1 MKSSIDALR
10 IEMKKRGLKAYIIP
24 NNDEFGN
31 EYLPDSAKRLEY
43 LTGFTGSAGT
53 AVIGI
58 TKAAFFTD
66 GRYTL
71 QAANQVDTKT
81 FEIFNISEKRPED
94 WIYEQQLEAAYDP
107 WLMSA
112 RESRRYEAKPLNG
125 NLVDIIWPT
134 KPPAPTSPA
143 KPQKIEYAGE
153 DSESKR
159 LRVAQRLHGADM
171 ALITAPDSL
180 NWLLNIR
187 GNDIKYTPI
196 CLAYGVLHKNGKLD
210 LYISRKKATFEILN
224 FFGKDI
230 KLKEPHQIMELKGK
244 ILLDPA
250 RTPLAIYQA
259 LYENG
264 AEVIEGED
272 PCVMPKAC
280 KNPTEIAG
288 IRAAHAIDGRAVT
301 KFLRWVKKQKEIDE
315 NWAAIRLEEFRKE
328 SPDYIMPSFN
338 TISGFGANGAI
349 VHYDHT
355 KNPEPAKF
363 EAGSL
368 YLVDS
373 GAQYEFG
380 TTDITRTI
388 AIGDPSPEM
397 KRAYTLVLKGHI
409 ALATAKFPR
418 GTTGSQLDPLARQF
432 LWKDG
437 KDYDHGTGH
446 GVGHYLS
453 VHEGPQ
459 GISKRPSFVALQP
472 GMILS
477 NEPGYYKAGEF
488 GIRIENLVLVV
499 EQENGFLG
507 FETLTLAPLDNTLI
521 NHGMLTDEE
530 RDWVHDYENRVE
542 QNMIG

>member
-1 MKSSIDALR
+1 MKSSIDLLR
-10 IEMKKRGLKAYIIP
+10 GEMKKRGVKAYIIP

-53 AVIGI
+53 AVVGI

-71 QAANQVDTKT
+71 QAANQIDSKI
-81 FEIFNISEKRPED
+81 FEVYNISEKRPEE
-94 WIYEQQLEAAYDP
+94 WIYDHQLDAAFDP

-112 RESRRYEAKPLNG
+112 RESRRYNAKPLNG

-134 KPPAPTSPA
+134 KPAAPTAPA
-143 KPQKIEYAGE
+143 KPHKIEYAGE
-153 DSESKR
+153 TSESKR
-159 LRVAQRLHGADM
+159 TRIAARLQGADM

-196 CLAYGVLHKNGKLD
+196 CLAYGVLHKSGKLD

-288 IRAAHAIDGRAVT
+288 IRAAHQIDGRAVT

-328 SPDYIMPSFN
+328 SPDYVFPSFN

-363 EAGSL
+363 TPENL

-388 AIGDPSPEM
+388 AIGEPTQEM
-397 KRAYTLVLKGHI
+397 KRSYTLVLKGHI
-409 ALATAKFPR
+409 ALASAKFPR

-459 GISKRPSFVALQP
+459 GISKRPSHVPLMP
-472 GMILS
+472 GMIIS
-477 NEPGYYKAGEF
+477 NEPGYYKAGEY

-521 NHGMLTDEE
+521 NHGMLTDQE
-530 RDWVHDYENRVE
+530 RDWVHDYEERVE
-542 QNMIG
+542 QNLIG

>member
-10 IEMKKRGLKAYIIP
+10 IEMKKRGLKAYIVP

-71 QAANQVDTKT
+71 QAANQVDTKL
-81 FEIFNISEKRPED
+81 FDIFNISEKRPED
-94 WIYEQQLEAAYDP
+94 WIYENQLDAAYDP
-107 WLMSA
+107 WLMTT
-112 RESRRYEAKPLNG
+112 REARRYEAKPLNG

-134 KPPAPTSPA
+134 KPAAPTTPA
-143 KPQKIEYAGE
+143 KPHKIEYAGE

-230 KLKEPHQIMELKGK
+230 KLKEPHQILELKGK
-244 ILLDPA
+244 ILLDPS
-250 RTPLAIYQA
+250 RTPLAISQA
-259 LYENG
+259 LYENN

-272 PCVMPKAC
+272 PCLIPKAC
-280 KNPTEIAG
+280 KNPTELAG
-288 IRAAHAIDGRAVT
+288 IRAAHAIDGRALT

-328 SPDYIMPSFN
+328 NPEYVMPSFN

-355 KNPEPAKF
+355 KNPQPARF

-380 TTDITRTI
+380 TTDVTRTI

-459 GISKRPSFVALQP
+459 GISKRPSHVALQP
-472 GMILS
+472 GMIIS
-477 NEPGYYKAGEF
+477 NEPGYYKTGEF

-499 EQENGFLG
+499 EKENGYLG

-542 QNMIG
+542 QNMVG

>member
-1 MKSSIDALR
+1 MKSSIDQLR
-10 IEMKKRGLKAYIIP
+10 TEMKKRGIKAYIIP

-53 AVIGI
+53 AVIGMN
-58 TKAAFFTD
+58 KAAFFTD
-66 GRYTL
+66 GRYSI
-71 QAANQVDTKT
+71 QAKNQLNAKI
-81 FEIFNISEKRPED
+81 FEIYNIADKRPSQ
-94 WIYEQQLEAAYDP
+94 WITENDLEAFYDP
-107 WLMSA
+107 WLVSA
-112 RESRRYEAKPLNG
+112 TEGWRYNAEPLNG

-134 KPPAPTSPA
+134 KPPAPQGPI
-143 KPQKIEYAGE
+143 KPHKIEYAGE
-153 DSESKR
+153 ESASKR
-159 LRVAQRLHGADM
+159 ARVAATIKADM
-171 ALITAPDSL
+171 ALITSPDSL

-187 GNDIKYTPI
+187 GSDIKYTPL

-210 LYISRKKATFEILN
+210 LYISRKKVTFEILN
-224 FFGKDI
+224 TFGKDI
-230 KLKEPHQIMELKGK
+230 KVKEPQAILELKGK
-244 ILLDPA
+244 ILLDPD

-259 LYENG
+259 LQNNK
-264 AEVIEGED
+264 AEIIEGHD
-272 PCVMPKAC
+272 PCQLPKAC

-288 IRAAHAIDGRAVT
+288 IKTAHAIDGKALT
-301 KFLRWVKKQKEIDE
+301 KFIRWLKKQKEADE

-328 SPDYIMPSFN
+328 SPDYVCPSFN

-355 KNPEPAKF
+355 KNPAPAKF
-363 EAGSL
+363 TDGNL
-368 YLVDS
+368 FLIDS

-380 TTDITRTI
+380 TTDVTRTI
-388 AIGDPSPEM
+388 AIGEPSQEM

-409 ALATAKFPR
+409 ALATAKFPW

-459 GISKRPSFVALQP
+459 GISKRASKVPLLP
-472 GMILS
+472 GMIIS
-477 NEPGYYKAGEF
+477 NEPGYYKEGEF
-488 GIRIENLVLVV
+488 GIRIENLILVV
-499 EQENGFLG
+499 EKENGFLG
-507 FETLTLAPLDNTLI
+507 FETLTLAPLENTLI

-530 RDWVHDYENRVE
+530 RDWVHDYEERVE
-542 QNMIG
+542 QNLMG